1 MIILR
6 KVKYGIGYRDLGY
19 VVRIFIILLY
29 VLSLYIVCL
38 LNMIVRLYMYKY
50 IIIYVFIGDWRIWDL
65 CVFV

>member
-38 LNMIVRLYMYKY
+38 LNMIVRLYKY
-50 IIIYVFIGDWRIWDL
+50 IIIYVFIGDWRVWDL

>member
-1 MIILR
+1 MGFFFYKVELMKIIIFR

-38 LNMIVRLYMYKY
+38 LNMIDY
-50 IIIYVFIGDWRIWDL
+50 ICIL
-65 CVFV
+65 

>member
-29 VLSLYIVCL
+29 VYVLSLYIVCL
-38 LNMIVRLYMYKY
+38 LNIIDY
-50 IIIYVFIGDWRIWDL
+50 ISIL
-65 CVFV
+65 

>member
-38 LNMIVRLYMYKY
+38 LNMIDY
-50 IIIYVFIGDWRIWDL
+50 ICIL
-65 CVFV
+65 

>member
-29 VLSLYIVCL
+29 VLSLY
-38 LNMIVRLYMYKY
+38 Y
-50 IIIYVFIGDWRIWDL
+50 I
-65 CVFV
+65 

>member
-1 MIILR
+1 MGFFFYKVELMKIIILR

-38 LNMIVRLYMYKY
+38 LNMIDY
-50 IIIYVFIGDWRIWDL
+50 ICIL
-65 CVFV
+65 